1 MSQEEKN
8 IAEHLASDDQTSND
22 MEVHHHPE
30 VGKKNFKEY
39 LLEGVMIFLAVTMG
53 FLAESLRENLNDKE
67 KETEYITSFIH
78 NLQQDTTNLKYTI
91 SDNEKKATGLDSLV
105 HLSFKNL
112 GEPANRQL
120 LYKYC
125 TRYVSFYSAFI
136 SDDATMLQLK
146 NSGGLR
152 FVKHSH
158 IADSIAQYD
167 LEMRAIYLAESPYSK
182 AIDGAL
188 TAMQELLI
196 YSLQEDTTYY
206 NHGVFTNKELPLLTD
221 DQKKIKIFFNKISD
235 EKGWT
240 QNYVNNLQARL
251 PFATRLIK
259 YLKNEYGLD

>member
-1 MSQEEKN
+1 MSQEE
-8 IAEHLASDDQTSND
+8 IMTQEHAADDEQPNKD

-53 FLAESLRENLNDKE
+53 FLAESLRENLSDKE
-67 KETEYITSFIH
+67 KEKEYITSFVR
-78 NLQQDTTNLKYTI
+78 NLQQDTTNLRYTI
-91 SDNEKKATGLDSLV
+91 SDNQRKGRGLDSLI

-112 GEPANRQL
+112 GEPANSQL
-120 LYKYC
+120 LYRYC
-125 TRYVSFYSAFI
+125 RRYVGFYSAFI

-196 YSLQEDTTYY
+196 YTLQEDTAYY
-206 NHGVFTNKELPLLTD
+206 KNGVFTNKDLPLLTD
-221 DQKKIKIFFNKISD
+221 DQKKIQIFFNKISD
-235 EKGWT
+235 ERGWT
-240 QNYVNNLQARL
+240 QNYINNLQARL
-251 PFATRLIK
+251 PFTIRLIK
-259 YLKNEYGLD
+259 YLKEQYGLD